1 MAETPKLREDGIT
14 RITTFTLAQTGLA
27 LGSTILGEAILAS
40 FDLGSEEEEQEIKDL
55 RNVVAP
61 WSKNSSINVISM
73 GNNKL
78 SYMDM
83 SANNPYAFVSKMIQQ
98 GIDKDNAL
106 DAVGGAVVEF
116 FKPFVQEEVLFKA
129 LREALSGQTDSGRS
143 IYYDHNNFIEKGSA
157 IAMYIA
163 ESAMPGYVKTV
174 QRLIDKDNSF
184 ANELKSLTGFRTTDV
199 KLDTSIYFKMR
210 NVYETTQSLQSEYR
224 PK

>member
-1 MAETPKLREDGIT
+1 
-14 RITTFTLAQTGLA
+14 
-27 LGSTILGEAILAS
+27 
-40 FDLGSEEEEQEIKDL
+40 
-55 RNVVAP
+55 
-61 WSKNSSINVISM
+61 
-73 GNNKL
+73 
-78 SYMDM
+78 
-83 SANNPYAFVSKMIQQ
+83 MIQQ

-174 QRLIDKDNSF
+174 QRLIDKDNSL

-224 PK
+224 AKVKEGDDQYYEYNERYQDAFKKAHEIYMSHIRLGLDSDTALEQIRKSMGKNQKLGKSERIAIVHGDPISMRAYEPK